1 MLQEMMEREETASS
15 FGVAR
20 VGTSWDDA
28 LGGQEGVPPNI
39 ITFLYFKVF
48 TSALYDVV
56 SFYPFMGVC

>member
-1 MLQEMMEREETASS
+1 MMEREETASS

-39 ITFLYFKVF
+39 IRFCIKVF

>member
-1 MLQEMMEREETASS
+1 MMEREETASS

-39 ITFLYFKVF
+39 IRFGISRFSLLLCT
-48 TSALYDVV
+48 
-56 SFYPFMGVC
+56 M